1 MIAWI
6 TFMKLCVIIP
16 LLLKPCLAVLAIRL
30 KITRSTHGPVLHNL
44 WTHCRMEGDRNLI
57 WSEIVKMYGP
67 QWSRA
72 GGSGNTVETLSVRR
86 RKSITERV
94 TWGGGWR
101 RVDVDRESNKGGG
114 LVRET
119 LFHCEVRQNRWT
131 GRLISK
137 RSTFLLRAPERND
150 VILCLWAAAKHFQ
163 LLVSPLLTHTLL
175 CTSLTLCCH
184 GHGVLCPWQP
194 VASRPRS
201 FLE

>member
-1 MIAWI
+1 MWLGITVNYKLVSWSHDIYYWHLLLTLDWPWPFKNRLLLVIAWI
-6 TFMKLCVIIP
+6 TFMKLYVIIP

-101 RVDVDRESNKGGG
+101 RVDVDREPNKGGG

-119 LFHCEVRQNRWT
+119 LFHWEVKLSET
-131 GRLISK
+131 K
-137 RSTFLLRAPERND
+137 
-150 VILCLWAAAKHFQ
+150 
-163 LLVSPLLTHTLL
+163 
-175 CTSLTLCCH
+175 
-184 GHGVLCPWQP
+184 
-194 VASRPRS
+194 
-201 FLE
+201 